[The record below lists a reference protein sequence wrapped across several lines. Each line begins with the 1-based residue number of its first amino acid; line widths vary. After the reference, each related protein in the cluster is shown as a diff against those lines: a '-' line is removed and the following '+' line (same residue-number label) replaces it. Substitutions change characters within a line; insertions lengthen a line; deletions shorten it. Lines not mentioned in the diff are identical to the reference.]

1 MKAKERIRRYIKHY
15 KFNSLFIKN
24 LLLLLALIMIPLT
37 GTTILA
43 YYAYGNLRKNEVR
56 AYHESVTADA
66 YAKLERIL
74 KEARSE
80 LIYIGFNS
88 NVELYMYDTEEVKQL
103 NYQIA
108 SIQDIIK
115 LPVLARDYI
124 TSIYVYSRKSGKVVS
139 IWGLSDYD
147 TFGDKGCLEP
157 YLDSERARR
166 NIMLTTGTD
175 AGYPQRQLSIFQEI
189 NYGSKSTGVSV
200 MNVDIKMLGK
210 EVAVPEGIRLYL
222 TDGQN
227 ILFSNDDELVG
238 EKSDRIPGYSNIIPN
253 GIYQNGEY
261 TVSSKL
267 AEASGL
273 EVITYMELNGYHS
286 QLSAVK
292 DFMII
297 FLSVMVLITLGLS
310 ALISVRIFR
319 PIEEIITTLRKY
331 HDVLLGEEE
340 LFQEKDELEYI
351 LQSIQKTVNIK
362 KDVDEELSERVRLL
376 KKAQAVALQS
386 QINPHFLNNT
396 LDTINWM
403 AIGLLGGRNE
413 ISEMTGALS
422 RMLRMTLENT
432 DTIIP
437 VRAEVEHCMYYLEI
451 QKKRYE
457 DKFIVVWQIPEEV
470 KECRTIRVILQPIVE
485 NAIYH
490 GVKPLSNQG
499 VITIGG
505 RICGGEVELTVED
518 NGLGMTKEELDE
530 LQADMRSSVIKES
543 RHIGVPNVNQRLRL
557 YFGEEYGVFIDSA
570 EGAGTRVTVRF
581 PKIETL

>member
-103 NYQIA
+103 NYKIA
-108 SIQDIIK
+108 SIQDIIR

-157 YLDSERARR
+157 YLESEEERR
-166 NIMLTTGTD
+166 NIMITTGTD
-175 AGYPQRQLSIFQEI
+175 AGYPKRQLSIFQEI

-200 MNVDIKMLGK
+200 MNVDIKLLEK
-210 EVAVPEGIRLYL
+210 EAAVPDGIRLYL
-222 TDGQN
+222 TDGQD
-227 ILFSNDDELVG
+227 ILFSNDDELIG
-238 EKSDRIPGYSNIIPN
+238 EKAERIPGYCNIVSN

-261 TVSSKL
+261 TVSSKI

-273 EVITYMELNGYHS
+273 EVITYMELDGYHS

-310 ALISVRIFR
+310 SFISVRIFR

-432 DTIIP
+432 DTIVP

-581 PKIETL
+581 PQIETL

>member
-432 DTIIP
+432 DTIVP